1 MFSDNKS
8 AISGPDANLFS
19 DSKSAI
25 SRPDANL
32 SNEKFN
38 HDIIHSDNHVHT
50 YFSTDSDT
58 PMEEMLKTAIDKR
71 FTSICFT
78 DHMDYNFPS
87 ESDTPEFLLDVE
99 PYFDEMKKLSEKY
112 SDRIKIR
119 KGIELGLK
127 KDCLDK
133 CLSLTKNYP
142 FDFVIG
148 STHLVDNIDPYYDI
162 FWVSESVFK
171 TCRVY
176 LYSFA
181 VGYKCF

>member
-8 AISGPDANLFS
+8 AISGPNANLFS

-25 SRPDANL
+25 SGPDANL

-58 PMEEMLKTAIDKR
+58 PMEEMLKTAIDKG

-87 ESDTPEFLLDVE
+87 ESDTPEFLLDVW
-99 PYFDEMKKLSEKY
+99 
-112 SDRIKIR
+112 R
-119 KGIELGLK
+119 
-127 KDCLDK
+127 
-133 CLSLTKNYP
+133 P
-142 FDFVIG
+142 F
-148 STHLVDNIDPYYDI
+148 SS
-162 FWVSESVFK
+162 FWN
-171 TCRVY
+171 
-176 LYSFA
+176 
-181 VGYKCF
+181 